1 MHCTVRSAWC
11 VTGCRRMF
19 ELRAQEVKSHTDK
32 SWIHV
37 NCKIHG
43 THSPGTAD
51 QRKSPGTNQGHIG
64 TSQSGKNKRT
74 TLRPICGLTHR
85 HSHFLHHHLRRRIGY
100 YLKLSG
106 VVLLLGLPF
115 IVDFVPDNGLEDS
128 DSGFDSR
135 TRSPLWDASLRCCSL
150 GNSTP
155 RS

>member
-1 MHCTVRSAWC
+1 
-11 VTGCRRMF
+11 MF

-74 TLRPICGLTHR
+74 TLRIPTW
-85 HSHFLHHHLRRRIGY
+85 SPT
-100 YLKLSG
+100 
-106 VVLLLGLPF
+106 VVLTEPEG
-115 IVDFVPDNGLEDS
+115 
-128 DSGFDSR
+128 
-135 TRSPLWDASLRCCSL
+135 A
-150 GNSTP
+150 
-155 RS
+155 